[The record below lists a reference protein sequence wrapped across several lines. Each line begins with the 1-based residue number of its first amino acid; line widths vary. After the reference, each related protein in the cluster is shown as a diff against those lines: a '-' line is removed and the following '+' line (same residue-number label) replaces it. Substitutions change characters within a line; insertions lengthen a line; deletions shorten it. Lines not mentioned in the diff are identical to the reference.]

1 MVRMLYEDNIDIRT
15 LNNLKR
21 HLLDSKKVEGNLLPL
36 EEYETV
42 KDKIFK
48 G

>member
-1 MVRMLYEDNIDIRT
+1 MLYEDNIDIRT

-21 HLLDSKKVEGNLLPL
+21 HLLDSKKVEGNFLSL